1 MLSANPLRIND
12 LARLHL
18 IRRVIHSRKHSKQ
31 GTQARAA
38 GTDGSV
44 IDGSEGDRVGVTLGD
59 PGKGGFR
66 GTGLPPAEVEMHQ
79 PNAQMHMPLC

>member
-31 GTQARAA
+31 GMQARVA
-38 GTDGSV
+38 GTDGRA
-44 IDGSEGDRVGVTLGD
+44 IDGSEGYRGPVKVADQ
-59 PGKGGFR
+59 PKGGFR
-66 GTGLPPAEVEMHQ
+66 GSGLQAGEVEMH
-79 PNAQMHMPLC
+79 PINPLTPE